1 MLRLSNRNEGRPM
14 MKMTQKLLS
23 ITLRTARSAAT
34 MIGFAVM
41 LALTVGL
48 ASTALAGTGVGASL
62 DLGKVNVVG
71 DVTTQLVGKVAGP
84 TFTIVNQHDGK
95 VGNNEQRAAPPP
107 PGEPPPPIPDPTI
120 IVPAPA
126 LGLEVSPG
134 QTPITVNP
142 QAGTAKDLSA
152 DELDGKDSSQFLAST
167 GKAKDADRLDGLDSS
182 SYLKTSG
189 KASDSDRLDGKDST
203 AFASATNGK
212 ANDANL
218 LDGKD
223 STAFVDPTRIYTK
236 SAQRMNDQAGEG
248 AGPIAHR
255 SVSCDPGDVALG
267 GGGYTTS
274 ELGQYQDTLVES
286 GPQNSNGWHVIYR
299 DGGTPNE
306 IGVEVRCADLPPVR

>member
-1 MLRLSNRNEGRPM
+1 MKLMKSILKGAIWLGRGTATVMGIAM
-14 MKMTQKLLS
+14 M
-23 ITLRTARSAAT
+23 
-34 MIGFAVM
+34 F
-41 LALTVGL
+41 ALTVGL
-48 ASTALAGTGVGASL
+48 ASTALAGTGIGASL
-62 DLGKVNVVG
+62 DLGKVNVVD

-84 TFTIVNQHDGK
+84 TFTIVNNHDGK
-95 VGNNEQRAAPPP
+95 VGNDEQRTAAPPP
-107 PGEPPPPIPDPTI
+107 PGEPPIPDPTT

-126 LGLEVSPG
+126 LGLSVSPG

-142 QAGTAKDLSA
+142 EAGTARDLSA
-152 DELDGKDSSQFLAST
+152 DELDGKDSSQFLAS
-167 GKAKDADRLDGLDSS
+167 GAKAKDADKLDGLDSS

-189 KASDSDRLDGKDST
+189 KANDSDRLDGKDST
-203 AFASATNGK
+203 SFASGTNGK

-236 SAQRMNDQAGEG
+236 SAQRMNDPAGEG

-286 GPQNSNGWHVIYR
+286 GPENSNGWHVIYR
-299 DGGTPNE
+299 DGGTANV
-306 IGVEVRCADLPPVR
+306 IGVEVRCADLPPLR